1 MPPSSKRSQARP
13 LGNDMAALRDYTVG
27 DIVLAIKAL
36 SEASRLAGK
45 LETQRMTLEGQKEHA
60 QAISRAV
67 LETEAKLLRAL
78 VTLGQMHAQ
87 IDIDDLPFG
96 GGS

>member
-1 MPPSSKRSQARP
+1 MPSKRDQARP
-13 LGNDMAALRDYTVG
+13 LGNKMAELRDYAVG
-27 DIVLAIKAL
+27 DVVLAIKAL
-36 SEASRLAGK
+36 SEASKLAGE
-45 LETQRMTLEGQKEHA
+45 LENRRMTLEGQKEYA

-67 LETEAKLLRAL
+67 LVSESKLLRAL

-87 IDIDDLPFG
+87 IDIDDLPFSG